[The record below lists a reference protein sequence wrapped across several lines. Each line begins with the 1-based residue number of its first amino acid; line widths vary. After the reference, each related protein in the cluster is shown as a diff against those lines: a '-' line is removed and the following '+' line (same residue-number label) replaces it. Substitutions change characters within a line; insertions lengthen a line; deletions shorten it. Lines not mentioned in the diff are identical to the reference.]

1 MRSGIETIDNR
12 ATDLV
17 INRRRERLKRQFQYE
32 LKHKVELTN
41 VKHSRHSLDRLFWF
55 VYIYTDICTIESI
68 KTDTLFEY
76 LKYHHLE
83 EFKLISFSQAVK
95 DVNYF
100 LFVRNKNIST
110 STLKVDLSLQNYN
123 LWLRV

>member
-1 MRSGIETIDNR
+1 MKSGIETIDNK
-12 ATDLV
+12 ATDSV
-17 INRRRERLKRQFQYE
+17 INRRREMLTRQFQYE

-41 VKHSRHSLDRLFWF
+41 VKNSRHSLDRLFWF
-55 VYIYTDICTIESI
+55 VYVYTDICTIESI

-83 EFKLISFSQAVK
+83 KFKKISFSEAVR

-100 LFVRNKNIST
+100 LSVRNKNIST

-123 LWLRV
+123 LWLRL